1 MPSTGYGITISG
13 AGGFIAG
20 IRDTTPPE
28 WAREAIEAPTTTAAD
43 DAMPKIPADIVDYGN
58 LEVEIEFDESVT
70 PPIDQPP
77 ETWVLT
83 FKSGKTWTFQGF
95 LTNYAP
101 AAPIDD
107 VMTASVTIAVSGK
120 ITISP

>member
-1 MPSTGYGITISG
+1 MPSTGFGITITGASG
-13 AGGFIAG
+13 FVAG

-28 WAREAIEAPTTTAAD
+28 WAREAINVPTTTSPDGAI
-43 DAMPKIPADIVDYGN
+43 PKIPADLADYGN
-58 LEVEIEFDESVT
+58 LEVEIEFAESEV

-77 ETWVLT
+77 ETWVIT
-83 FKSGKTWTFQGF
+83 FKSGRTWTFTGF

-107 VMTASVTIAVSGK
+107 VMTANVTIAVSGK
-120 ITISP
+120 ITIA